1 MKNTI
6 KIWTAS
12 LLLLT
17 TNALFATD
25 YYVDAARPNDNGTGT
40 TLLTAK
46 KTLQAIVANVA
57 LKGGDVV
64 YVRAG
69 TYTVAGSQAVLSITR
84 TGSAA
89 LGYLVFKNYP
99 GETPLIEFSGTN
111 GIEVINGS
119 SYIEINGFE
128 IKGYKGATDTRTVA
142 GAETQYANYATCAT
156 PTYNAIY
163 AGNGIVVKDNDNNIT
178 TDNSH
183 HIKILN
189 CKVHD
194 CGGGGIAILGGDYIT
209 VEDNEVYRNAFY
221 SFYANSGISIYQP
234 YNSDATT
241 GYKIVIQRNKSYLN
255 DSKIKWTN
263 GCKFSDGNGIILDD
277 YRNTQ
282 NTSAYGIYTGKTLVA
297 NNITFGNGGSGI
309 HAYSSNNIDIVHNVS
324 YQDGQRAIYN
334 DGGIYGNT
342 TANVQILNNI
352 IVGIAGKKVN
362 INLSNTSHTVNY
374 NIFYL
379 GLTPTV
385 SGVNDLKATNPLF
398 VNGSIDPAVA
408 DFRLSSTSPAVNSGT
423 LFSAV
428 TTDFTG
434 AARVVGTLPDRGA
447 YEFGST
453 IPVELLSFKA
463 TPSVS
468 SSLARTPST
477 ILTWATATEL
487 NTTHFDIE
495 RSNDGRIFEKMG
507 SVKAQ
512 GSQSKYEYIDEK
524 PFNGSTYYRLKI
536 NDLDGKSTFSNTV
549 TVTSYGKLKVK
560 IYPSVSNGNLT
571 VEGAKS
577 FEIVNLLG
585 QVVFSETAAI
595 QNQQRGIEAI
605 AFSIHHLKSGIYMV
619 RGLDTEGVLFV
630 EKIVKQ

>member
-1 MKNTI
+1 MKNII
-6 KIWTAS
+6 KTLAAS
-12 LLLLT
+12 LFILS

-25 YYVDAARPNDNGTGT
+25 YYVDASRANDNGTGT

-46 KTLQAIVANVA
+46 RTLQAIVTNVA

-64 YVRAG
+64 YVKGG
-69 TYTVAGSQAVLSITR
+69 TYTVAGTQAVLSITKS
-84 TGSAA
+84 GSAA
-89 LGYLVFKNYP
+89 LGNIVFRNVA
-99 GETPLIEFSGTN
+99 GETPLIEFNGTN

-156 PTYNAIY
+156 PTYNAVY
-163 AGNGIVVKDNDNNIT
+163 AGNGIIVKDNDNNVT

-183 HIKILN
+183 HITIRN
-189 CKVHD
+189 CNVHD

-234 YNSDATT
+234 YNFDATT
-241 GYKIVIQRNKSYLN
+241 GYKIVIQRNKSYGN

-324 YQDGQRAIYN
+324 YQNGQRTATYN
-334 DGGIYGNT
+334 DGGIYGNAT
-342 TANVQILNNI
+342 TNVRILNNI
-352 IVGIAGKKVN
+352 IVGITGKRVN
-362 INLSNTSHTVNY
+362 TNFNNTNHVIAYNSFFGGLAPTLSGTGIVAASSINNLTTDPLFTNPSLDPTTADFHISNTS
-374 NIFYL
+374 
-379 GLTPTV
+379 
-385 SGVNDLKATNPLF
+385 
-398 VNGSIDPAVA
+398 PAA
-408 DFRLSSTSPAVNSGT
+408 NSG
-423 LFSAV
+423 LNFSDV
-428 TTDFTG
+428 TTDFEGTTRSTTG
-434 AARVVGTLPDRGA
+434 VDRGA
-447 YEFGST
+447 YEVVGVV
-453 IPVELLSFKA
+453 PVELIEFKGD
-463 TPSVS
+463 PSVS
-468 SSLARTPST
+468 GTL
-477 ILTWATATEL
+477 LTWKTATEI

-495 RSNDGRIFEKMG
+495 RSNDGKSFERIG
-507 SVKAQ
+507 TTKAQ
-512 GSQSKYEYIDEK
+512 GSRSTYQFIDEK
-524 PFNGSTYYRLKI
+524 QLNGSTYYRLKI
-536 NDLDGKSTFSNTV
+536 NDLDGKITFSNTV
-549 TVTSYGKLKVK
+549 NVSTVGKSKVK

-577 FEIVNLLG
+577 FEIINAFG
-585 QVVFSETAAI
+585 QVVLSETDAI
-595 QNQQRGIEAI
+595 QPQLRGIEA
-605 AFSIHHLKSGIYMV
+605 ASFTIHHLKSGIYIV
-619 RGLDTEGVLFV
+619 HGVDTAGGLFV